1 METSLLKTNDHHVPV
16 TGLVALTQTA
26 LGFGAGLLLAGRMGK
41 VAKNITAITVLSVGV
56 VSTLPLVMEAV
67 SYFANKP
74 GGEREMRKRLGSIR
88 RDSGVSQGSDL
99 F

>member
-1 METSLLKTNDHHVPV
+1 MATPLFKTPDHHVPV

-26 LGFGAGLLLAGRMGK
+26 LGFGAGLLLAGKMGR
-41 VAKNITAITVLSVGV
+41 VAKNVTAITVLSVGV

-88 RDSGVSQGSDL
+88 RDSGVSEDL
-99 F
+99 EVF

>member
-1 METSLLKTNDHHVPV
+1 MSTSLLKTNEHHVPV

-88 RDSGVSQGSDL
+88 RDSGVSQDVDL